1 MSSVKHG
8 PFPDPKWVR
17 VKWSQRLGPRRFAP
31 TSQGAISWHS
41 YNNPATEALRLGPFS
56 EIFRQVTSIVIL
68 SNHPYLLHR
77 SGDYFFGYSLEQN
90 CIYTHYIYIYTNDHI
105 FFRIAPISCFVW
117 CTYFRMPAPPPGTSH
132 HLNDITPLDSGI
144 ST

>member
-90 CIYTHYIYIYTNDHI
+90 CIYTHYIYIQMIIYFLELLPSRVLFGVHI
-105 FFRIAPISCFVW
+105 LGC
-117 CTYFRMPAPPPGTSH
+117 PPPLQVPVT
-132 HLNDITPLDSGI
+132 T
-144 ST
+144 